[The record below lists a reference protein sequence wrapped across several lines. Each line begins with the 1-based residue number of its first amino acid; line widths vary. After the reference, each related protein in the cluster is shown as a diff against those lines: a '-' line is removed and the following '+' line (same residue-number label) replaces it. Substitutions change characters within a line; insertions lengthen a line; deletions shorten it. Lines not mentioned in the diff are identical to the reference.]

1 MKFFKRN
8 GLPMP
13 SHTMEMAEETKSGKV
28 DRREF
33 LAIASAFGATAATA
47 YGMIGMVAPSEA
59 MAAEGKK
66 GGILKVSTNVR
77 ELKDPRTFDWS
88 EMGNLARQ
96 FLEPLVRYNKDF
108 TFEARLLEGWEINDD
123 ATKYTLK
130 IRKGI
135 KWNNGDDFNA
145 DDVIFN
151 ITRWCDKAVE
161 GNSMAGRMASL
172 IDPATEK
179 LGADVLNKVDDHTVT
194 ISLKDAD
201 ITIIPGMSDYPAL
214 IIHRDYEKMGSDL
227 AKNPIGTGPFEL
239 ESVEV
244 GTLASVRRRTNG
256 TWWDGEVYL
265 DGVDFVDYGTDPSAE
280 VSAFES
286 EEIHTNYQTTADFL
300 EIMDSLGL
308 VKSEAVTSATV
319 CVRTNANAKPY
330 DDQRVRR
337 ALQIAVDN
345 STVLQLGYGGAGKVA
360 ENHHVAPLH
369 PEYYPLPKQTR
380 DIEGAK
386 KLMTEAGMMDHE
398 HELLSIDDDYRKNT
412 ADAVAAQLREAGFKI
427 KRTVLPGSTFWNDWA
442 KYPYSITNWNMRP
455 LGVQVL
461 ALAYRSGE
469 AWNESAHSNPEFD
482 EKLTEALAI
491 ADTDKRRALMQDIE
505 QILQDSGHLVQ
516 PYWRSLYNHSVESVK
531 NHGMHPLFEFHF
543 EKVWLDEA

>member
-8 GLPMP
+8 GSPMP
-13 SHTMEMAEETKSGKV
+13 SHTVEMAEETKSGKV

-47 YGMIGMVAPSEA
+47 YGMIGMIAPSEA

-96 FLEPLVRYNKDF
+96 FLEPLVRYNHDF
-108 TFEARLLEGWEINDD
+108 TFEGRLIDGWEINDD
-123 ATKYTLK
+123 ATQYTLK
-130 IRKGI
+130 VRKGI

-145 DDVIFN
+145 DDVVFN
-151 ITRWCDKAVE
+151 ITRWCDKSVE
-161 GNSMAGRMASL
+161 GNSMVSRVDAL
-172 IDPATEK
+172 IDPKTEK
-179 LGADVLNKVDDHTVT
+179 AGDGVIEKVDDYTVVLNLLKPD
-194 ISLKDAD
+194 IS
-201 ITIIPGMSDYPAL
+201 IIPGMSDYPAL
-214 IIHRDYEKMGSDL
+214 IVHRDYEKMGSDL

-244 GTLASVRRRTNG
+244 GTIASVRRRTNG
-256 TWWDGEVYL
+256 TWWDGDVYL

-286 EEIHTNYQTTADFL
+286 EEIHTNYQTTADFI

-345 STVLQLGYGGAGKVA
+345 STVLQLGYGGSGQIA

-369 PEYYPLPKQTR
+369 PEYYPLPKQER

-427 KRTVLPGSTFWNDWA
+427 KRTVLPGSTFWNDWV

-455 LGVQVL
+455 LGVQIL
-461 ALAYRSGE
+461 ALAYKTGVP
-469 AWNESAHSNPEFD
+469 WNESGHSNPEFD
-482 EKLTEALAI
+482 AKLDKALSV
-491 ADTDKRRALMQDIE
+491 ADVDERRKITKDLE
-505 QILQDSGHLVQ
+505 QILQDSGHIVQ

-531 NHGMHPLFEFHF
+531 NHAMHPLFEFHF

>member
-8 GLPMP
+8 GSPMP
-13 SHTMEMAEETKSGKV
+13 SHTMEMAEETKSGKM

-47 YGMIGMVAPSEA
+47 YGMIGMVAPTDA

-96 FLEPLVRYNKDF
+96 FLEPLVRYNRDF
-108 TFEARLLEGWEINDD
+108 TFEGRLIEGWEINDD
-123 ATKYTLK
+123 ATQYTLK
-130 IRKGI
+130 VRKGI

-179 LGADVLNKVDDHTVT
+179 LGEGVLSKVDDHTVT
-194 ISLKDAD
+194 INLNTAD

-214 IIHRDYEKMGSDL
+214 IVHRDYEKMGSDL

-244 GTLASVRRRTNG
+244 GTMASVRRRTNG

-308 VKSEAVTSATV
+308 VKSEAVTAATV

-369 PEYYPLPKQTR
+369 PEYFPLPKQTR

-469 AWNESAHSNPEFD
+469 AWNEAAHSNPEFD
-482 EKLTEALAI
+482 EKLTAALAV
-491 ADTDKRRALMQDIE
+491 ADTDKRRAMMQDIE

-531 NHGMHPLFEFHF
+531 NHGMHPTFEFHF